1 MQTNEKTN
9 EINEK
14 EKVEELPDAWWHRV
28 YLAVIITTIIMIMLL
43 GLFSETFSSYHF
55 QNRGSLGFY
64 HSGSLAPKRGNGS

>member
-43 GLFSETFSSYHF
+43 GLFSETFSS
-55 QNRGSLGFY
+55 
-64 HSGSLAPKRGNGS
+64 